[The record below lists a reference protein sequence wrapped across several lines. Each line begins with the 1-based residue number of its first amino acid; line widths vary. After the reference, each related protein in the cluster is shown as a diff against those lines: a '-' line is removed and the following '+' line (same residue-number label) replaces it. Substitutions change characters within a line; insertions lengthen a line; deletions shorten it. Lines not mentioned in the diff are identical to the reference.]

1 VHDLAPL
8 LQLLALLAVAALSV
22 AAAVRLRL
30 GPILG
35 YLACGVLAGPQ
46 LLNLVHRDELV
57 TLLAEFGV
65 VFLLFA
71 FGLELPLAR
80 LRTIGWRPLVLGLA
94 QIAAGIGLG
103 AGAALLAGVRP
114 AGALVIGF
122 GVAQSSTAVV
132 IRLLGDRGELATR
145 FGRTAFAILMLQDL
159 AVGPMLVVTL
169 ALGGAAETSLAGAF
183 LTFAL
188 GLGFILLALWV
199 GPRLLERLYAAV
211 AALGLDEL
219 FVATTLAI
227 AIAFAAATALSGLS
241 LAFGGFLAGMLL
253 ADTAFRHQVASD
265 IRPFRGLLVGLFFV
279 TVGMELEFGHPP
291 LTWLA
296 ILGLAAAILA
306 LKAASIL
313 AVARLAGLPAAFG
326 LRLGLLLAQAGEFAF
341 VLWATAERARLLAPE
356 VVDILAPAV
365 AIGLAVTP
373 FLGELAGRLAERP
386 GRPALPDVE
395 AGAPPEA
402 EEAGHVVI
410 VGGGRV
416 GLQVAEMLRE
426 AGVRTV
432 GIDIDPN
439 AVRRARLRG
448 HAFYYG
454 DAGHPEVLDSLHVE
468 KAAAF
473 VLAID
478 DMPRTRQ
485 LVAFVRYLFPELPL
499 FVRVLEESEAEIYRQ
514 LDATVVVPEVIETGR
529 HLASAALRSL
539 AAGREAKRGAEADAG
554 G

>member
-1 VHDLAPL
+1 MHDLGL
-8 LQLLALLAVAALSV
+8 LVQLLSLLAVAILCV
-22 AAAVRLRL
+22 AAAVRLGL

-46 LLNLVHRDELV
+46 LLGLVHRDELV

-71 FGLELPLAR
+71 IGLELPLAR
-80 LRTIGWRPLVLGLA
+80 LRTIGWRPLALGLA
-94 QIAAGIGLG
+94 QITVGTVLGAVAALIAGI
-103 AGAALLAGVRP
+103 RP

-122 GVAQSSTAVV
+122 GVALSSTAVV

-169 ALGGAAETSLAGAF
+169 ALGGAADTSLADAA

-188 GLGFILLALWV
+188 GLAFISLAVWV
-199 GPRLLERLYAAV
+199 GPRLLERLYTVV

-219 FVATTLAI
+219 FVATTLAL
-227 AIAFAAATALSGLS
+227 AIAFAAATALTGLS

-279 TVGMELEFGHPP
+279 TVGMELEFRHAPA
-291 LTWLA
+291 TWLV
-296 ILGLAAAILA
+296 IIPLAAALLA
-306 LKAASIL
+306 LKAASIVL
-313 AVARLAGLPAAFG
+313 VARLIGYPWTFG

-341 VLWATAERARLLAPE
+341 VLWTTAERSRLLAPE
-356 VVDILAPAV
+356 GLDVLAPAV
-365 AIGLAVTP
+365 VLGLALTP
-373 FLGELAGRLAERP
+373 LLGELAGRLAERP
-386 GRPALPDVE
+386 RGPALPDAE
-395 AGAPPEA
+395 AGVPPEA

-416 GLQVAEMLRE
+416 GLQVAELLRE

-454 DAGHPEVLDSLHVE
+454 DAGHPEVLDSLHIE
-468 KAAAF
+468 KAAAL

-478 DMPRTRQ
+478 DMARTRQ
-485 LVAFVRYLFPELPL
+485 LAAFVRYLFPELPL
-499 FVRVLEESEAEIYRQ
+499 FVRVLEEAEAEIYRQ

-529 HLASAALRSL
+529 HLAAATLRSL
-539 AAGREAKRGAEADAG
+539 AAGLHTQPSREGQTG
-554 G
+554 S

>member
-1 VHDLAPL
+1 MHELAPL
-8 LQLLALLAVAALSV
+8 LQLLALLAVAVLCV
-22 AAAVRLRL
+22 TAAVRLGL

-46 LLNLVHRDELV
+46 LLGLVHRDELI

-71 FGLELPLAR
+71 IGLELPLAR
-80 LRTIGWRPLVLGLA
+80 LRAIGWRPLALGLA
-94 QIAAGIGLG
+94 QISLG
-103 AGAALLAGVRP
+103 TLLGMAAALSYGIRP

-122 GVAQSSTAVV
+122 GVALSSTAVV
-132 IRLLGDRGELATR
+132 IRLLGDRGELSTR

-169 ALGGAAETSLAGAF
+169 ALGGAAETSLLDAF

-188 GLGFILLALWV
+188 GLGFISLAVWI
-199 GPRLLERLYAAV
+199 GPRLLERLYTAV
-211 AALGLDEL
+211 ASLGLDEL
-219 FVATTLAI
+219 FVATTLAL
-227 AIAFAAATALSGLS
+227 AIAFAAATALTGLS

-279 TVGMELEFGHPP
+279 TVGMELEFGHAPA
-291 LTWLA
+291 TWLV
-296 ILGLAAAILA
+296 ILALAAALLG
-306 LKAASIL
+306 LKAASIVL
-313 AVARLAGLPAAFG
+313 VARLMGYPWTFG

-341 VLWATAERARLLAPE
+341 VLWTTAGRTRLIAPE
-356 VVDILAPAV
+356 VLDVLAPAV
-365 AIGLAVTP
+365 ALGLALTP
-373 FLGELAGRLAERP
+373 LLGELAGRLAERP
-386 GRPALPDVE
+386 RGPALPDAE
-395 AGAPPEA
+395 AAVPPEA

-416 GLQVAEMLRE
+416 GLQVAELLRE
-426 AGVRTV
+426 AGVRAV

-454 DAGHPEVLDSLHVE
+454 DAGHPEVLESLHIE
-468 KAAAF
+468 KAAAL

-478 DMPRTRQ
+478 DMARTRQ

-499 FVRVLEESEAEIYRQ
+499 FVRVLEEVDAEIYRQ

-529 HLASAALRSL
+529 HLAAATLRSL
-539 AAGREAKRGAEADAG
+539 AAGSNSKRSGDGHARS
-554 G
+554 